1 MLAEIPEVTMAFHG
15 RAGAAIGLLFGIA
28 GLARAGDPAVV
39 TSYDLPFSNAGGV
52 ELRLDVAQ
60 PTMGRAP
67 YPAVVVFHA
76 GAWKEGSKEENR
88 RLLFDLARHGYVG
101 VSPDYRLCPQSVF
114 PAQIDDAKSAV
125 RFLRANAASLKVD
138 PNRIGAMG
146 FSAGGYLAL
155 MLGLT
160 GPNDGFEGD
169 KASPAASRV
178 QAVVDFFGPTNL
190 ADPSFSATA
199 KDYVSCYLGGSAE
212 AAKDLAS
219 RASPVSYVGSGDPA
233 VLVFQGT
240 KDALVPPAQV
250 FALMEKLSAA
260 GIPGRVE
267 FLLGAEHGFQG
278 AEFDRAMKQTWEFLE
293 ERLKRKP

>member
-15 RAGAAIGLLFGIA
+15 RAGAAFGLLFGIA

-160 GPNDGFEGD
+160 GANDGFVLGQLQGPLGR
-169 KASPAASRV
+169 PAKIVLKEKGANVAPPAPMLSRRASR
-178 QAVVDFFGPTNL
+178 
-190 ADPSFSATA
+190 PS
-199 KDYVSCYLGGSAE
+199 
-212 AAKDLAS
+212 
-219 RASPVSYVGSGDPA
+219 RP
-233 VLVFQGT
+233 
-240 KDALVPPAQV
+240 
-250 FALMEKLSAA
+250 
-260 GIPGRVE
+260 
-267 FLLGAEHGFQG
+267 
-278 AEFDRAMKQTWEFLE
+278 
-293 ERLKRKP
+293 

>member
-1 MLAEIPEVTMAFHG
+1 MRFIRRGAMALGALLA
-15 RAGAAIGLLFGIA
+15 IA
-28 GLARAGDPAVV
+28 TTARAADPAVV
-39 TSYDLPFSNAGGV
+39 TSYDLAFSNAGGV

-76 GAWKEGSKEENR
+76 GAWREGSKDENR

-101 VSPDYRLCPQSVF
+101 VSPDYRLCPRDVF
-114 PAQIDDAKSAV
+114 PAQVDDAKAAV

-138 PNRIGAMG
+138 PERIGAMG

-155 MLGLT
+155 MLGVT
-160 GPNDGFEGD
+160 GPGDGFGGD
-169 KASPAASRV
+169 EANPRASRV
-178 QAVVDFFGPTNL
+178 QAVVDFFGPTDL
-190 ADPSFSATA
+190 ASKDFSPTA
-199 KDYVSCYLGGSAE
+199 KEFVSCYLGGSGDGVKE
-212 AAKDLAS
+212 LAA

-233 VLVFQGT
+233 VLVFQGS
-240 KDALVPPAQV
+240 KDGLVPPAQV

-260 GIPGRVE
+260 GVKGRVE

-278 AEFDRAMKQTWEFLE
+278 AEYDRAMKETWEFLDE
-293 ERLKRKP
+293 SLKRR